1 MRKLLLAVSAVL
13 VLASF
18 TNAPTT
24 TILTDIDGTL
34 LQSYPV
40 IEQVNGEYTII
51 FEVDAMTIV
60 TSNTD
65 EKGTHIHLVATG
77 ASNSTVSHTLAFPKG
92 YVGFNSYF
100 ESNLDVA
107 SGEDMLALAAAKE
120 RPFRIKE

>member
-40 IEQVNGEYTII
+40 IEQVNGEYTVT

-65 EKGTHIHLVATG
+65 ETGKHVHLVATG
-77 ASNSTVSHTLAFPKG
+77 TSNSTVSHTLTFSSRLA
-92 YVGFNSYF
+92 FNSYF
-100 ESNLDVA
+100 ETNFDVA
-107 SGEDMLALAAAKE
+107 SSENMLALAAAKE
-120 RPFRIKE
+120 RPFVIR